1 MKPIRVFIVDDDKD
15 LAESLS
21 IALEGSGCEVEIAY
35 SGEEAI
41 KIFREKDFD
50 IAFMDVKLPGKNGV
64 ESFLE
69 IKKMKPGIKVVMMTG
84 YSVEQFLVQALEN
97 GAWGI
102 LHKPIDMNKLLEM
115 LRDVG
120 EQGILVV
127 DDDPDFVASTHDF
140 LSSCGY
146 RVFVASNGEEAIR
159 RIHSNSI
166 DVLILDLRM
175 PILNGLETC
184 LQLKKEG
191 LPVPIIIVTAFSEEE
206 KSSIDALSLMP
217 VSGLLKKPFDPNDLI
232 DAINRLK
239 KCRTK

>member
-1 MKPIRVFIVDDDKD
+1 MNPIRVFIVDDDKD

-21 IALEGSGCEVEIAY
+21 IALEGSGCEVEIAH

-41 KIFREKDFD
+41 KAFSEKDFD

-84 YSVEQFLVQALEN
+84 YSVEQLLEQALEN

-102 LHKPIDMNKLLEM
+102 IHKPIDMLKLLET
-115 LRDVG
+115 LNNVG
-120 EQGILVV
+120 EKGVLVV
-127 DDDPDFVASTHDF
+127 DDDPDFVTSTQDF
-140 LSSCGY
+140 LTDSGY
-146 RVFVASNGEEAIR
+146 RVFVASNGEEAIHNIR
-159 RIHSNSI
+159 SKAI

-184 LQLKKEG
+184 IELKKEG
-191 LPVPIIIVTAFSEEE
+191 IFVPTIIVTAFADEE
-206 KSSIDALSLMP
+206 KTTIDTLCLMP
-217 VSGLLKKPFDPNDLI
+217 VCGLLKKPFDPKELI
-232 DAINRLK
+232 ESINLMK